1 MSDEFVQISDS
12 GTPDPTDRPT
22 RARRRSVRMFL
33 LGDPDDVEATI
44 AELHTKQFGEVG
56 LWSKPLNFPET
67 QSQFALN
74 PGEVMRVYKRYLT
87 R

>member
-1 MSDEFVQISDS
+1 MADEFVQIPGSDV
-12 GTPDPTDRPT
+12 PDPTDRPT
-22 RARRRSVRMFL
+22 RSHRRNVRIFI
-33 LGDPDDVEATI
+33 LGNPKDVEETI

-56 LWSKPLNFPET
+56 LWSRPLQFSERQNE
-67 QSQFALN
+67 FALN

>member
-1 MSDEFVQISDS
+1 MSDEFVQIPDS
-12 GTPDPTDRPT
+12 GVPDPTDRPT
-22 RARRRSVRMFL
+22 RTYRRNVRIFI
-33 LGDPDDVEATI
+33 LGNPEDVEETI

-56 LWSKPLNFPET
+56 LWSRPLQFPDTEN
-67 QSQFALN
+67 QFALN